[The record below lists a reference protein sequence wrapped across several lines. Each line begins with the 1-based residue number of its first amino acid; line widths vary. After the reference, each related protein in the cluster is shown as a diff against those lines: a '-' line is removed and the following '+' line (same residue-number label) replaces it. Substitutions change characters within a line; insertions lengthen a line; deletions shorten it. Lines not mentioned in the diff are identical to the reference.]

1 MAQSSGIDTLSYVM
15 LCYVMNGII
24 FLPDSPVSSVVT
36 SAVALAA
43 AFQPS
48 AVVLSF
54 SAAPAAAAGVA
65 REPAVVAVV
74 TRSSSFVPLSAS
86 AAPAAAV
93 DVPVSGELPAVPVFF

>member
-1 MAQSSGIDTLSYVM
+1 
-15 LCYVMNGII
+15 MNGII
-24 FLPDSPVSSVVT
+24 SLPDSPASSVVT

-48 AVVLSF
+48 AASLSF

-74 TRSSSFVPLSAS
+74 THSSSFVPLSAS
-86 AAPAAAV
+86 VAPAAAV
-93 DVPVSGELPAVPVFF
+93 DVPVSGELPAVPVSF